1 MYKVYL
7 AIPRAM
13 DEQLGHVRE
22 DGNVFRSRVGLDA
35 HVGEVDLSTGK
46 VYTDQFGPDK
56 HIGHVD
62 LKNGKVYVRRFGP
75 DEYVG
80 KVDKHGHMH
89 RHVPMAP
96 DKYIGKIDRFV
107 SYAHTAAAMLLL
119 VLPALEVI
127 EAGKTEAP
135 DQGMETTEKTTE

>member
-1 MYKVYL
+1 MYKVFL
-7 AIPRAM
+7 AIPNAF
-13 DEQLGHVRE
+13 DDLLGHVRE
-22 DGNVFRSRVGLDA
+22 DGKVFRSRVGFDA

-46 VYTDQFGPDK
+46 VYADQLGPDK
-56 HIGHVD
+56 YIGHVD

-75 DEYVG
+75 DEYIG

-89 RHVPMAP
+89 RHVPLAP

-119 VLPALEVI
+119 VLPAQEVI
-127 EAGKTEAP
+127 EVDKTETP
-135 DQGMETTEKTTE
+135 DHGNETSEETPE